1 MKLNQKI
8 LLLLSY
14 CLGIS
19 AVYADELATTLE
31 KINRQRD
38 DQRIQNNQFE
48 KEFQTSLPAQRL
60 LQTNDQK
67 VINLSKKELL
77 QRPDLVIRAILPAV
91 AQNNSENVAFLLPLY
106 QQLDKKYYDPL
117 FAKWALAIIEKSQQR
132 YTNAVRLYREVLA
145 KNANIPL
152 ARFQLAIALFEN
164 KELEAAEG
172 QFQKL
177 RSELQLPP
185 DLQAMTVQYLLAI
198 QHQDR
203 WSFNGGITYL
213 NDPNINNAPKSG
225 THFGKWHA
233 PKAESGQGLGLG
245 FNVGKKWSWGNGF
258 FNEFR
263 FDTNGK
269 YYWNNKKY
277 NEWTIRSDVGIG
289 YQNAKV
295 EVVLLPFI
303 EQRFYAGGTN
313 DSNTI
318 HRFSKAG
325 GATLETSYWLSPQWQ
340 ARGFL
345 EYGEQRYQTRK
356 HLNGHYY
363 LTSISIA
370 YSPNAKQYWFGGLD
384 FNRTHTRD
392 KDDSFVRK
400 GVRVGWGQEWGLGL
414 STRFSLSYAYKHYK
428 APNPLLIFGNQA
440 QRNKEFGITTSL
452 WHRALHYKGITPRLT
467 WIYTKVNSNQL
478 FYRYDKQRLFIEFRK
493 QF

>member
-1 MKLNQKI
+1 MNLKQKLLFS
-8 LLLLSY
+8 LLY

-19 AVYADELATTLE
+19 VVYADEPTTTLE
-31 KINRQRD
+31 AIDRQRD
-38 DQRIQNNQFE
+38 DQRVQNNYFE
-48 KEFQTSLPAQRL
+48 QDPQRIFSVKSLPQVK
-60 LQTNDQK
+60 DHK
-67 VINLSKKELL
+67 VMNISKNELL
-77 QRPDLVIRAILPAV
+77 ARPDLVIRAILPAV
-91 AQNNSENVAFLLPLY
+91 AQNNSENIAFLLPIY
-106 QQLDKKYYDPL
+106 KQIDKKYYDPL
-117 FAKWALAIIEKSQQR
+117 LAKWALAIIEKSQQR

-145 KNANIPL
+145 TNANIPL

-177 RSELQLPP
+177 RSELQLPTA
-185 DLQAMTVQYLLAI
+185 LQVMIEQYLLALR
-198 QHQDR
+198 HKAR
-203 WSFNGGITYL
+203 WRFNGGITYL

-225 THFGKWHA
+225 THLGKWHA
-233 PKAESGQGLGLG
+233 PKAESGQGMGLGL
-245 FNVGKKWSWGNGF
+245 NVGKKWSWGNGF
-258 FNEFR
+258 FYEFR
-263 FDTNGK
+263 FDMNGK

-277 NEWTIRSDVGIG
+277 NELNVRSDVGMG

-295 EVVLLPFI
+295 NMALLPFI
-303 EQRFYAGGTN
+303 EQRFYAGGSTAS
-313 DSNTI
+313 DTM

-325 GATLETSYWLSPQWQ
+325 GTILEMSYWLSSQWQ
-340 ARGFL
+340 ASSLL

-363 LTSISIA
+363 LTSVSLA
-370 YSPNAKQYWFGGLD
+370 YTPNAKQYWFSGVD

-414 STRFSLSYAYKHYK
+414 STRFSVSYAHKNYK

-440 QRNKEFGITTSL
+440 QRNKEFGMTTSL

-467 WIYTKVNSNQL
+467 WNYTKVKSNQL
-478 FYRYDKQRLFIEFRK
+478 FYRYDKHKLFVEFRK